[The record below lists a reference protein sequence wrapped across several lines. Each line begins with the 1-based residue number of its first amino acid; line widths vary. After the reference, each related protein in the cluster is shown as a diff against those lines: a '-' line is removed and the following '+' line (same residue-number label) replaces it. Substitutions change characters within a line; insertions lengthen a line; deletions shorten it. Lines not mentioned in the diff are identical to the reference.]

1 MYPEGS
7 AMEVILVVAV
17 AHSEYSMLTNGEED
31 VKTNADRRLRRPI
44 RKGWLNLPKETT
56 KFAGRRS

>member
-31 VKTNADRRLRRPI
+31 VKTNADPALMPPNSQRLAQPSQ
-44 RKGWLNLPKETT
+44 GNN
-56 KFAGRRS
+56 